1 MKEFKVQ
8 YYQYTLPETK
18 LPILEIM
25 KEESIL
31 PLKHSNEFSDGD
43 ETLYEVFVFAS

>member
-1 MKEFKVQ
+1 MKEFKIQ

-25 KEESIL
+25 KEEEIL
-31 PLKHSNEFSDGD
+31 PLKHNS
-43 ETLYEVFVFAS
+43 